1 MIQCLGKQ
9 EEERV
14 YSPAMFG
21 QFLLIKLP
29 RGRLRYACMY
39 VYICTYVC
47 VHNCVCMC
55 VYIYMCVCVC
65 LSHGVFVW
73 AVLECNILS
82 VTNLHLCMLGGLD
95 VYVRVAWVSFAL
107 LQW

>member
-1 MIQCLGKQ
+1 ML
-9 EEERV
+9 V
-14 YSPAMFG
+14 
-21 QFLLIKLP
+21 
-29 RGRLRYACMY
+29 CMY
-39 VYICTYVC
+39 IYVHICVCVCTIVCACVYIYICIY
-47 VHNCVCMC
+47 

-95 VYVRVAWVSFAL
+95 VYVCVAWVSFAL